1 MIRNNANQALKC
13 HVIKLFVDIKA
24 CNTNTEYDLKEC
36 TLAQFILMRMR
47 FKELENRAKQIIMY
61 DGDKKALTSR
71 CHRLKRG

>member
-13 HVIKLFVDIKA
+13 HVIKLFVDIK
-24 CNTNTEYDLKEC
+24 EYDLKEC